1 MRILTES
8 MLQDCGVSGADTV
21 LIGLS
26 GGADSVALTHALCR
40 LRAEGALAAI
50 YAAHLHH
57 GIRGGAADADEAF
70 CRAFCR
76 GLDVPLSVE
85 RADVP
90 AYAAAEGQSLELAAR
105 TLRYAFLRRAAKAAG
120 ADCIMTA
127 HHRDDQAETLLLHL
141 LRGCGTSGLA
151 AMRPRNGDLARPLLG
166 VSRASI
172 EAYLAENGL
181 THCVDQTNASTDQ
194 TRNRIRHE
202 LMPLLASFN
211 PNAAQALA
219 QTARLAAHDDAF
231 LERLAQEALASAS
244 QGDGYDRAMLAGQAP
259 PVLSRAVRR
268 LLLQHS
274 GGVTGADIRRV
285 CALLAAQTGTCIEL
299 RGGRGAWVDGVC
311 VYVGVYPEKR
321 AYAVAFAGK
330 GETRLPGG
338 GRLIA
343 LEAEAF
349 CRPAGGREA
358 YLDADKLPEDLVV
371 RTRRDGDRFFPF
383 GAPGERKLSDY
394 LTDKKIPRHLRDMP
408 LLASGR
414 EVYWV
419 GGYGISQ
426 KAAITFE
433 TRRILHMIYEEE
445 TEQ

>member
-8 MLQDCGVSGADTV
+8 MLHNCGVSGADTV

-26 GGADSVALTHALCR
+26 GGADSVALTHALRR
-40 LRAEGALAAI
+40 LCEEGALAAV

-57 GIRGGAADADEAF
+57 GIRGEAADADEAF

-76 GLDVPLSVE
+76 ELEVPLSVE

-90 AYAAAEGQSLELAAR
+90 AYAAAEGQSLEQAAR
-105 TLRYAFLRRAAKAAG
+105 TLRYAFLRRAAKEAG

-127 HHRDDQAETLLLHL
+127 HHRDDQAETLLMHL

-151 AMRPRNGDLARPLLG
+151 AMRPRNGDLARPLLRVG
-166 VSRASI
+166 RALI

-181 THCVDQTNASTDQ
+181 TYRVDQTNASADQ
-194 TRNRIRHE
+194 TRGRIRHE

-211 PNAAQALA
+211 PKAAQALA
-219 QTARLAAHDDAF
+219 QTARLAAQDDAF
-231 LERLAQEALASAS
+231 LERLAEEALESAS
-244 QGDGYDRAMLAGQAP
+244 RIHGYDRAMLAGQAP

-268 LLLQHS
+268 LLLES
-274 GGVTGADIRRV
+274 GNVTGADIRRV
-285 CALLAAQTGTCIEL
+285 CALLTAQTGTCIEL
-299 RGGRGAWVDGVC
+299 RGGRGAWVDGAC
-311 VYVGVYPEKR
+311 LYVGVYPGPK
-321 AYAVAFAGK
+321 AYAVAFVIPGQ
-330 GETRLPGG
+330 TRLPGG

-343 LEAEAF
+343 GEAGAF
-349 CRPAGGREA
+349 RRPADGREA
-358 YLDADKLPEDLVV
+358 YLDADKLPVDLLV
-371 RTRRDGDRFFPF
+371 RTRRDGDRFFPL

-419 GGYGISQ
+419 GGYEVGQ
-426 KAAITFE
+426 KAAITVE
-433 TRRILHMIYEEE
+433 TRRILHIIYEEE